1 MNVADGQS
9 LPFDNADAAYD
20 LLAAHV
26 ERFVEAW
33 ESGSGPPS
41 VVDYLPRGSPA
52 VRRLGLI
59 ELIKVD
65 LEYRQQ
71 RGCLRPLGEYF
82 DAFPEL
88 CVGGE
93 IPFDLIYEDFHIRKQ
108 SGETVL
114 IQPYFERFPQHRSR
128 LEQLLGV
135 ADPYRTTRAVPSS
148 GAVEMQPGQQLD
160 DFDLIRELGAGAF
173 AKVFLARQV
182 SMQRLVALKVS
193 ADQGDEPQTLAQLD
207 HPHIVRVYDQRV
219 LPERQMRLLYMQ
231 YIPGGTLQDVIKA
244 AQQLPDRRSG
254 KLVLEVI
261 DGALASRGELLPS
274 ESFARRSLNDL
285 SWPQAVCRLGA
296 SLASALDY
304 AHRRG
309 VLHRD
314 VKPANVLLTAEGSP
328 KLADF
333 NISFSSQVEGA
344 SPRAF
349 FGGSLAYMS
358 PEQLEAYDPNHS
370 RQPEDLDGRA
380 DMYSLAVVLWEM
392 LAGRRPFEDQML
404 PGGIEAT
411 IRDMTLR
418 RRRGVPLEAIR
429 QLPDDCPQGLKAVL
443 LRCLA
448 PEAADRF
455 ADSGQLGRQLELCLS
470 DAHDLLYPP
479 AEDRWRQRARRW
491 PFGKALLAVTPRSWP
506 RAAAAWP
513 LVSVVV
519 AGVLP
524 NLLMSW
530 LNIKY
535 NGGAITKMVGFATPQ
550 EWLSSPQVMIVN
562 SIAYPLGV
570 LWLGYCFWPIKQGAR
585 QIRKGEPLSSE
596 QWHVVGRYCLRLG
609 LMAWTVS
616 LTLWITTSLV
626 FPVWIQL
633 ANPDIEVTG
642 RDYLHFVASQLFCG
656 LIAASLT
663 YFFITSIAVRAFF
676 PRLIPPNSD
685 DPQMAEELNRASS
698 PVTFNFLVLAAVPVL
713 SMTVVFYLFRMDV
726 QAMKGLTTEPEVPL
740 AFCILGGVGF
750 IGLLVCWF
758 LRLDILMDLAALQPA
773 VSDSQPSAPR
783 DIEAALIGSTRRAGL
798 SESSRPSRSRTAG

>member
-1 MNVADGQS
+1 MNVGNGHS
-9 LPFDNADAAYD
+9 LPFDDADAAYD

-33 ESGSGPPS
+33 DGSGGPPAL
-41 VVDYLPRGSPA
+41 VDFLPQGSPA

-65 LEYRQQ
+65 LEYRHQ
-71 RGCLRPLGEYF
+71 RGCLRSLDEYF
-82 DAFPEL
+82 DSFPEL
-88 CVGGE
+88 CAAGE
-93 IPFDLIYEDFHIRKQ
+93 VPFDLIYEDFHIRKQ
-108 SGETVL
+108 GGETVV

-135 ADPYRTTRAVPSS
+135 GDPYRTTRAVPTS
-148 GAVEMQPGQQLD
+148 GTVEVGPGQQLD
-160 DFDLIRELGAGAF
+160 DFDLIKELGAGAF

-182 SMQRLVALKVS
+182 SMQRFVALKVS
-193 ADQGDEPQTLAQLD
+193 ADQSDEPQTLAQLD
-207 HPHIVRVYDQRV
+207 HPHIVRVYDQRI
-219 LPERQMRLLYMQ
+219 LPEQHMRLLYMQ

-254 KLVLEVI
+254 KFVLEVI

-274 ESFARRSLNDL
+274 ESFARRALNDL
-285 SWPQAVCRLGA
+285 SWAQAICRIGA
-296 SLASALDY
+296 SLAAALDY

-314 VKPANVLLTAEGSP
+314 VKPANVLLTSEGSP

-344 SPRAF
+344 SPREF
-349 FGGSLAYMS
+349 FGGSLTYMS

-370 RQPEDLDGRA
+370 RQPEEMDGRS
-380 DMYSLAVVLWEM
+380 DVYSLGVVLWEM

-404 PGGIEAT
+404 PAGIEAT
-411 IRDMTLR
+411 IHDMTLR
-418 RRRGVPLEAIR
+418 RRRGVPANAIR
-429 QLPDDCPQGLKAVL
+429 QLPDDCPLGLKEVL

-448 PEAADRF
+448 AEPADRF
-455 ADSGQLGRQLELCLS
+455 ADAGQLARQLELCLS

-479 AEDRWRQRARRW
+479 AEDRWRHKARRW
-491 PFGKALLAVTPRSWP
+491 PLGGALLAVTPRSWP

-513 LVSVVV
+513 LLSVVV

-524 NLLMSW
+524 NVLLSW

-535 NGGAITKMVGFATPQ
+535 NGGAITKMVGFATPA
-550 EWLSSPQVMIVN
+550 EWLTSWQVSVVN
-562 SIAYPLGV
+562 GIAYPLGV
-570 LWLGYCFWPIKQGAR
+570 LWIGYCFWPIKRGAR

-596 QWHVVGRYCLRLG
+596 QWHIVGRCCLQLG

-633 ANPDIEVTG
+633 ANPDIKVTG
-642 RDYLHFVASQLFCG
+642 TDYLHFVTSQAFCG

-663 YFFITSIAVRAFF
+663 YFFITFIAVRAFF
-676 PRLIPPNSD
+676 PRLIPPDSD

-713 SMTVVFYLFRMDV
+713 SMTVVFLLFRIDV

-740 AFCILGGVGF
+740 AFCILGAVGF
-750 IGLLVCWF
+750 VGSIACWF

-773 VSDSQPSAPR
+773 VCDSQPSAPR
-783 DIEAALIGSTRRAGL
+783 DVEAALIGSTRRGGL
-798 SESSRPSRSRTAG
+798 SESSRLSR

>member
-20 LLAAHV
+20 LLAVHV
-26 ERFVEAW
+26 ERFVGAW
-33 ESGSGPPS
+33 EAGGGPPS
-41 VVDYLPRGSPA
+41 VVDYLPPGSPA

-71 RGCLRPLGEYF
+71 RGCLRPLSEYF

-88 CVGGE
+88 CVDGQV
-93 IPFDLIYEDFHIRKQ
+93 PFDLIYEDFHVRKQ
-108 SGETVL
+108 GGETVL
-114 IQPYFERFPQHRSR
+114 VHPYFERFPQHRSR

-135 ADPYRTTRAVPSS
+135 GDPYRTTRVVPTS
-148 GAVEMQPGQQLD
+148 GSVEVQPGQQLD
-160 DFDLIRELGAGAF
+160 DFDLIKELGAGAF

-182 SMQRLVALKVS
+182 SMQRFVALKVS
-193 ADQGDEPQTLAQLD
+193 ADQSDEPQTLAQLD

-219 LPERQMRLLYMQ
+219 LPDRQMRLLYMQ
-231 YIPGGTLQDVIKA
+231 YIPGGTLQEVIKA

-261 DGALASRGELLPS
+261 DAALASRGELLPS
-274 ESFARRSLNDL
+274 ESFARRALNDL
-285 SWPQAVCRLGA
+285 SWAQAICRIGA
-296 SLASALDY
+296 SLAAALDY

-344 SPRAF
+344 SPREF
-349 FGGSLAYMS
+349 FGGSLTYMS

-370 RQPEDLDGRA
+370 RQPEEMDGRS

-404 PGGIEAT
+404 PAGIEAT

-418 RRRGVPLEAIR
+418 RRRGVPPEAIR
-429 QLPDDCPQGLKAVL
+429 QLPDDCPQGLKEVL

-448 PEAADRF
+448 PEPADRF
-455 ADSGQLGRQLELCLS
+455 ADAGQLARQLELCLS
-470 DAHDLLYPP
+470 AAHDLLYPP

-491 PFGKALLAVTPRSWP
+491 PFGQALLGVTPRSWP

-524 NLLMSW
+524 NLVMSW

-535 NGGAITKMVGFATPQ
+535 NGGAITKMVGFATPE
-550 EWLSSPQVMIVN
+550 EWLSSRQVAIVN
-562 SIAYPLGV
+562 AIAYPLGV

-585 QIRKGEPLSSE
+585 QIRTGQPLNGE
-596 QWHVVGRYCLRLG
+596 QWHTAGRYCLRLG
-609 LMAWTVS
+609 LMAWTVT

-633 ANPDIEVTG
+633 ANPEIEVSG
-642 RDYLHFVASQLFCG
+642 RDYLHFVASQAFCG

-663 YFFITSIAVRAFF
+663 YFFITFIAVRAFF
-676 PRLIPPNSD
+676 PQLIPPNSD
-685 DPQMAEELNRASS
+685 DPRMAEELNWASS

-713 SMTVVFYLFRMDV
+713 SMTLAFLLLLLNV
-726 QAMKGLTTEPEVPL
+726 QAMRGLTTEQEVPR
-740 AFCILGGVGF
+740 AFVMLGLVGF
-750 IGLLVCWF
+750 VGSLVCWF
-758 LRLDILMDLAALQPA
+758 LRLDILRDLAALQPA
-773 VSDSQPSAPR
+773 VCDSQPGVPR
-783 DIEAALIGSTRRAGL
+783 DIEAALIGSTRRSVL
-798 SESSRPSRSRTAG
+798 SESTRPSRSRPPG